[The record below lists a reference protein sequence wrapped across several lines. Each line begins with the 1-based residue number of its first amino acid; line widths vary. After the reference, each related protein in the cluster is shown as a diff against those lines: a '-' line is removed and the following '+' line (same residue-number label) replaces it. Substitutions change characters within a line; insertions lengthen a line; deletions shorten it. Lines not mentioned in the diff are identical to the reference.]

1 MCGIF
6 SFILKRPLNKK
17 DILLGRE
24 GKKMLK
30 HRGPDS
36 DGEWYNKKEGVYLGH
51 TRLSI
56 IDLSLKGNQPMINN
70 KHVLAYNGEIY
81 NFLEIKKELEVKGIK
96 FCSNSDTEVLLK
108 YWQNLNNS
116 CLNYLD
122 GMFAFV
128 IWNGKNIWISRDK
141 FGEKQL
147 FYATTKDGVYIS
159 SEIYPLVKLLKK
171 EKDLNN
177 EKLAAYLA
185 LGYVPSPYTAYKNI
199 FCVEPATAI
208 LLKKGVIKKKF
219 NYSENINHK
228 ELVDINENY
237 IDDIN
242 NEIIKSVKSRLYS
255 DAKKCLF
262 LSSGIDSS
270 LLASIISKELK
281 NNIHTI
287 TVGFGKSKSLDETK
301 EAKKIANYLKLP
313 HQIIPCKLDDKKVD
327 TNYLL
332 TMYGQPNDNLT
343 IIPTYQMA
351 LIAKKLKYKVGITGM
366 GGDEISSGYRKQ
378 TFIKKY
384 KNLYAM
390 PEKLR
395 LFISFIL
402 KPLNNYN
409 SKIEIFR
416 NIFGVKNE
424 FLYIAL
430 KNTNLISQ
438 LKEIPYMEE
447 WAKKNFSSFNGNN
460 LFKSVENFD
469 FKNVMPNSRLI
480 TFDHGGMRAGYEF
493 RSPYLNSNLISLFSA
508 SKFKYNKYKTQKFI
522 FRKILERYL
531 PKKLIFGFKKGFV
544 YPFEDFLQKNK
555 KYSSDSITNNLK
567 EKKLNQ
573 NPSWTR
579 FLVRKEIVNDFLK
592 S

>member
-36 DGEWYNKKEGVYLGH
+36 DGEWYNKKEGVYIGH

-96 FCSNSDTEVLLK
+96 FFSNSDTEVLLK
-108 YWQNLNNS
+108 YWQNINNS

-185 LGYVPSPYTAYKNI
+185 LGYIPSPFTAYKNI
-199 FCVEPATAI
+199 FCVEPATTI
-208 LLKKGVIKKKF
+208 LLKKGVVKKKV
-219 NYSENINHK
+219 NYWDHAKQEELENIN
-228 ELVDINENY
+228 DNY
-237 IDDIN
+237 LDDVN
-242 NEIIKSVKSRLYS
+242 NEIIKSVKSRLRS

-281 NNIHTI
+281 SNIHTI
-287 TVGFGKSKSLDETK
+287 TVGFNKSKFYDETT
-301 EAKKIANYLKLP
+301 EARKIANYLKLP
-313 HQIIPCKLDDKKVD
+313 NDVILSELDDKKVD
-327 TNYLL
+327 INYLL
-332 TMYGQPNDNLT
+332 DMYGQPNDNLT

-351 LIAKKLKYKVGITGM
+351 LIAKKFKYKVGITGM

-384 KNLYAM
+384 KNIYAI
-390 PEKLR
+390 PEKIR
-395 LFISFIL
+395 LFISFLL

-409 SKIEIFR
+409 NKIKIFR
-416 NIFGVKNE
+416 NIFGIKNE

-480 TFDHGGMRAGYEF
+480 CFDHGGMRAGHEF
-493 RSPYLNSNLISLFSA
+493 RSPYLNSNLITLFNS
-508 SKFKYNKYKTQKFI
+508 FNNKHKTQKFI

-544 YPFEDFLQKNK
+544 YSYEYFLQNNQKSSNSLIIKN
-555 KYSSDSITNNLK
+555 IK
-567 EKKLNQ
+567 EKDLTN
-573 NPSWTR
+573 NPSWAR
-579 FLVRKEIVNDFLK
+579 FLVRKEILNNFLNN
-592 S
+592 

>member
-24 GKKMLK
+24 GIKMLK

-36 DGEWYNKKEGVYLGH
+36 DGEWYNKKEGVYIGH

-81 NFLEIKKELEVKGIK
+81 NYLEIKKELEAKGIK
-96 FCSNSDTEVLLK
+96 FYSNSDTEVLLK

-185 LGYVPSPYTAYKNI
+185 LGYIPSPFTAYKNI
-199 FCVEPATAI
+199 FCVEPATTI
-208 LLKKGVIKKKF
+208 LLKKGVVKKKV
-219 NYSENINHK
+219 NYWDHAKQEELENIN
-228 ELVDINENY
+228 DNY
-237 IDDIN
+237 LDDVN
-242 NEIIKSVKSRLYS
+242 NEIIKSVKSRLRS

-281 NNIHTI
+281 SNIHTI
-287 TVGFGKSKSLDETK
+287 TVGFNKSKFYDETT
-301 EAKKIANYLKLP
+301 EARKIANYLKLP
-313 HQIIPCKLDDKKVD
+313 NDVILSELDDKKVD
-327 TNYLL
+327 INYLL
-332 TMYGQPNDNLT
+332 DMYGQPNDNLT

-351 LIAKKLKYKVGITGM
+351 LIAKKFKYKVGITGM

-384 KNLYAM
+384 KNIYAI
-390 PEKLR
+390 PEKIR
-395 LFISFIL
+395 LFISFLL

-409 SKIEIFR
+409 NKIKIFR
-416 NIFGVKNE
+416 NIFGIKNE

-480 TFDHGGMRAGYEF
+480 CFDHGGMRAGHEF
-493 RSPYLNSNLISLFSA
+493 RSPYLNSNLITLFNS
-508 SKFKYNKYKTQKFI
+508 FNNKHKTQKFI

-544 YPFEDFLQKNK
+544 YSYEYFLQNNQKSSNSLIIKN
-555 KYSSDSITNNLK
+555 IK
-567 EKKLNQ
+567 EKDLTN
-573 NPSWTR
+573 NPSWAR
-579 FLVRKEIVNDFLK
+579 FLVRKEILNNFLNN
-592 S
+592 

>member
-36 DGEWYNKKEGVYLGH
+36 DGEWYNKKEGVYIGH

-185 LGYVPSPYTAYKNI
+185 LGYIPSPFTAYKNI
-199 FCVEPATAI
+199 FCVEPATTI
-208 LLKKGVIKKKF
+208 LLKKGVVKKKV
-219 NYSENINHK
+219 NYWDHAKQEELENIN
-228 ELVDINENY
+228 DNY
-237 IDDIN
+237 LDDVN
-242 NEIIKSVKSRLYS
+242 NEIIKSVKSRLRS

-281 NNIHTI
+281 SNIHTI
-287 TVGFGKSKSLDETK
+287 TVGFNKSKFYDETT
-301 EAKKIANYLKLP
+301 EARKIANYLKLP
-313 HQIIPCKLDDKKVD
+313 NDVILSELDDKKVD
-327 TNYLL
+327 INYLL
-332 TMYGQPNDNLT
+332 DMYGQPNDNLT

-351 LIAKKLKYKVGITGM
+351 LIAKKFKYKVGITGM

-384 KNLYAM
+384 KNIYAI
-390 PEKLR
+390 PEKIR
-395 LFISFIL
+395 LFISFLL

-409 SKIEIFR
+409 NKIKIFR
-416 NIFGVKNE
+416 NIFGIKNE

-447 WAKKNFSSFNGNN
+447 WAKKTFSSFNGNN

-480 TFDHGGMRAGYEF
+480 CFDHGGMRAGHEF
-493 RSPYLNSNLISLFSA
+493 RSPYLNSNLITLFNS
-508 SKFKYNKYKTQKFI
+508 FNNKHKTQKFI

-544 YPFEDFLQKNK
+544 YSFEDFLQNNQKSSNSLIIKN
-555 KYSSDSITNNLK
+555 IK
-567 EKKLNQ
+567 EKDLTN
-573 NPSWTR
+573 NPSWAR
-579 FLVRKEIVNDFLK
+579 FLVRKEILNNFLNN
-592 S
+592 

>member
-1 MCGIF
+1 
-6 SFILKRPLNKK
+6 
-17 DILLGRE
+17 
-24 GKKMLK
+24 
-30 HRGPDS
+30 
-36 DGEWYNKKEGVYLGH
+36 
-51 TRLSI
+51 
-56 IDLSLKGNQPMINN
+56 
-70 KHVLAYNGEIY
+70 
-81 NFLEIKKELEVKGIK
+81 
-96 FCSNSDTEVLLK
+96 
-108 YWQNLNNS
+108 
-116 CLNYLD
+116 
-122 GMFAFV
+122 MFAFV

-185 LGYVPSPYTAYKNI
+185 LGYIPSPFTAYKNI
-199 FCVEPATAI
+199 FCVEPATTI
-208 LLKKGVIKKKF
+208 LLKKGVVKKKV
-219 NYSENINHK
+219 NYWDHAKQEELENIN
-228 ELVDINENY
+228 DNY
-237 IDDIN
+237 LDDVN
-242 NEIIKSVKSRLYS
+242 NEIIKSVKSRLRS

-281 NNIHTI
+281 SNIHTI
-287 TVGFGKSKSLDETK
+287 TVGFNKSKFYDETT
-301 EAKKIANYLKLP
+301 EARKIANYLKLP
-313 HQIIPCKLDDKKVD
+313 NDVILSDLDDKKVD
-327 TNYLL
+327 INYLL
-332 TMYGQPNDNLT
+332 DMYGQPNDNLT

-351 LIAKKLKYKVGITGM
+351 LIAKKFKYKVGITGM

-384 KNLYAM
+384 KNIYAI
-390 PEKLR
+390 PEKIR
-395 LFISFIL
+395 LFISFLL

-409 SKIEIFR
+409 NKIKIFR
-416 NIFGVKNE
+416 NIFGIKNE

-480 TFDHGGMRAGYEF
+480 CLDHGGMRAGHEF
-493 RSPYLNSNLISLFSA
+493 RSPYLNSNLITLFNS
-508 SKFKYNKYKTQKFI
+508 FNNKHKIQKFI

-544 YPFEDFLQKNK
+544 YSYEYFLQNNQKSSNSLIIKN
-555 KYSSDSITNNLK
+555 IK
-567 EKKLNQ
+567 EKDLTN
-573 NPSWTR
+573 NPSWAR
-579 FLVRKEIVNDFLK
+579 FLVRKEILNNFLNN
-592 S
+592 

>member
-36 DGEWYNKKEGVYLGH
+36 DGEWYNKKEGVYIGH

-185 LGYVPSPYTAYKNI
+185 LGYIPSPFTAYKNI
-199 FCVEPATAI
+199 FCVEPATTI
-208 LLKKGVIKKKF
+208 LLKKGVVKKKV
-219 NYSENINHK
+219 NYWDHAKQEELENIN
-228 ELVDINENY
+228 DNY
-237 IDDIN
+237 LDDVN
-242 NEIIKSVKSRLYS
+242 NEIIKSVKSRLRS

-281 NNIHTI
+281 SNIHTI
-287 TVGFGKSKSLDETK
+287 TVGFNKSKFYDETT
-301 EAKKIANYLKLP
+301 EARKIANYLKLP
-313 HQIIPCKLDDKKVD
+313 NDVILSELDDKKVD
-327 TNYLL
+327 INYLL
-332 TMYGQPNDNLT
+332 DMYGQPNDNLT

-351 LIAKKLKYKVGITGM
+351 LIAKKFKYKVGITGM

-384 KNLYAM
+384 KNIYAI
-390 PEKLR
+390 PEKIR
-395 LFISFIL
+395 LFISFLL

-409 SKIEIFR
+409 NKIKIFR
-416 NIFGVKNE
+416 NIFGIKNE

-480 TFDHGGMRAGYEF
+480 CFDHGGMRAGHEF
-493 RSPYLNSNLISLFSA
+493 RSPYLNSNLITLFNS
-508 SKFKYNKYKTQKFI
+508 FNNKHKTQKFI

-544 YPFEDFLQKNK
+544 YSYEYFLQNNQKSSNSLIIKN
-555 KYSSDSITNNLK
+555 IK
-567 EKKLNQ
+567 EKDLTN
-573 NPSWTR
+573 NPSWAR
-579 FLVRKEIVNDFLK
+579 FLVRKEILNNFLNN
-592 S
+592 

>member
-36 DGEWYNKKEGVYLGH
+36 DGEWYNKKEGVYIGH

-81 NFLEIKKELEVKGIK
+81 NFLEIKKELEGKGIK

-185 LGYVPSPYTAYKNI
+185 LGYIPSPFTAYKNI
-199 FCVEPATAI
+199 FCVEPATTI
-208 LLKKGVIKKKF
+208 LLKKGVVKKKV
-219 NYSENINHK
+219 NYWDHAKQEELENIN
-228 ELVDINENY
+228 DNY
-237 IDDIN
+237 LDDVN
-242 NEIIKSVKSRLYS
+242 NEIIKSVKSRLRS

-281 NNIHTI
+281 SNIHTI
-287 TVGFGKSKSLDETK
+287 TVGFNKSKFYDETT
-301 EAKKIANYLKLP
+301 EARKIANYLKLP
-313 HQIIPCKLDDKKVD
+313 NDVILSELDDKKVD
-327 TNYLL
+327 INYLL
-332 TMYGQPNDNLT
+332 DMYGQPNDNLT

-351 LIAKKLKYKVGITGM
+351 LIAKKFKYKVGITGM

-384 KNLYAM
+384 KNIYAI
-390 PEKLR
+390 PEKIR
-395 LFISFIL
+395 LFISFLL

-409 SKIEIFR
+409 NKIKIFR
-416 NIFGVKNE
+416 NIFGIKNE

-480 TFDHGGMRAGYEF
+480 CFDHGGMRAGHEF
-493 RSPYLNSNLISLFSA
+493 RSPYLNSNLITLFNS
-508 SKFKYNKYKTQKFI
+508 FNNKHKTQKFI

-544 YPFEDFLQKNK
+544 YSYEYFLQNNQKSSNSLIIKN
-555 KYSSDSITNNLK
+555 IK
-567 EKKLNQ
+567 EKDLTN
-573 NPSWTR
+573 NPSWAR
-579 FLVRKEIVNDFLK
+579 FLVRKEILNNFLNN
-592 S
+592 